1 MSADQYRICKK
12 GESHY
17 NLTEECFQ
25 GKDPGRGGPL
35 TLTDTS
41 WIQYG
46 SENNRSEFKPT
57 RTREGTHPLGSQWSR
72 NPIPLCGGSNIG
84 LETGMFGGCNTTNY
98 PTQFPPVAPG
108 AFGFSGVYSGANAVY
123 DVGHGRLHRLSIID
137 RVEVPTN
144 LGTGLFTVSFR
155 YDCEQ
160 TPQVWNTCGDV
171 EIVA

>member
-12 GESHY
+12 GESHF

-25 GKDPGRGGPL
+25 GEDPSRGRPL
-35 TLTDTS
+35 TLTDSS

-46 SENNRSEFKPT
+46 FENNRSEFKPT
-57 RTREGTHPLGSQWSR
+57 RSREGTHPRGSQWSK
-72 NPIPLCGGSNIG
+72 NPVSLCGDASEGVG
-84 LETGMFGGCNTTNY
+84 GVFDEGCNTTKY

-108 AFGFSGVYSGANAVY
+108 AFGFWGIYKLGTPLA
-123 DVGHGRLHRLSIID
+123 GIGRLHELSIID
-137 RVEVPTN
+137 RVQVPTN
-144 LGTGLFTVSFR
+144 LGEGLFTVSFR

-160 TPQVWNTCGDV
+160 TSQVWNSCGDV